1 MFINSVNSHSKVSS
15 LGGDATFFHAV
26 LSVPTMAIIL
36 FEPSCNLQNLLQV
49 KLFNM
54 LMQGTSERDFQN
66 CNAKETYWPKMG
78 SWWNTC
84 RIKGELNI
92 LNKKLSKFVRPVE
105 VHCGH
110 VENPKNEICEK

>member
-54 LMQGTSERDFQN
+54 LMQANSERDFQN

-78 SWWNTC
+78 SWGQNC
-84 RIKGELNI
+84 RIKRELNI
-92 LNKKLSKFVRPVE
+92 QNKKLSQFVGPVE
-105 VHCGH
+105 VHRAH
-110 VENPKNEICEK
+110 VANPKK